1 MRKVKPLNDFIFKKI
16 FGEKGNEDILISFIN
31 AVLKRTKKEPIVEI
45 EIIDNKQLTKE
56 LILDKTGII
65 DVRAKTSKGEN
76 IDIEVQLTDQGN
88 MDKRTLFY
96 WGKMYLENIKQGEDY
111 TSLEKVITINIL
123 DFEFL
128 GTESYQSSFHL
139 WEDLEK
145 DYMLTDVVEIHFL
158 ELPKFRKKKDKDYR
172 DNAIER
178 WLMFLEKD
186 ISETTLKEL
195 MSLDTAIEKA
205 EQKIEYLSSDEEAMR
220 IYYERERSLHE
231 RANMISSAEERGRE
245 EGDINRAK
253 IAIRNMLSKGMSK
266 ELISEMLEVS
276 VELIEEVYNE
286 SI

>member
-1 MRKVKPLNDFIFKKI
+1 MRKVKPLNDFIFKKV
-16 FGEKGNEDILISFIN
+16 FGEKGNEDILIAFIN
-31 AVLKRTKKEPIVEI
+31 AVLKRTKKDKIVEL

-96 WGKMYLENIKQGEDY
+96 WGKMYLENIKQGQDY

-139 WEDLEK
+139 WEDIEK

-172 DNAIER
+172 ENDIER

-195 MSLDTAIEKA
+195 ISLDAVIGKA
-205 EQKIEYLSSDEEAMR
+205 EKKIEYLSSDEETMR

-231 RANMISSAEERGRE
+231 RANMISSAEKRG
-245 EGDINRAK
+245 K
-253 IAIRNMLSKGMSK
+253 
-266 ELISEMLEVS
+266 LEVAKNLLDILDN
-276 VELIEEVYNE
+276 ETIALKTGLDIEEIKDLRDKNC
-286 SI
+286 

>member
-1 MRKVKPLNDFIFKKI
+1 MRKVKPLNDFIFKKV

-31 AVLKRTKKEPIVEI
+31 AVLKRTKKEPIVEV
-45 EIIDNKQLTKE
+45 EIIENKQLTKE

-96 WGKMYLENIKQGEDY
+96 WGKMYLENIKQGQDY
-111 TSLEKVITINIL
+111 TNLEKVITINIL

-128 GTESYQSSFHL
+128 GTENYQSSFHL
-139 WEDLEK
+139 WEDIEK

-172 DNAIER
+172 ENAIER

-205 EQKIEYLSSDEEAMR
+205 EQKIEYLSSDEETMR

-231 RANMISSAEERGRE
+231 RANMISSAEERGKNDKAIE
-245 EGDINRAK
+245 IAKNLLDILDDETISLK
-253 IAIRNMLSKGMSK
+253 TGLS
-266 ELISEMLEVS
+266 
-276 VELIEEVYNE
+276 IEEVKVLRDKNY
-286 SI
+286 

>member
-16 FGEKGNEDILISFIN
+16 FGEKGNEDILIAFIN
-31 AVLKRTKKEPIVEI
+31 AVLKRTKKEQIVEV

-96 WGKMYLENIKQGEDY
+96 WGKMYLENIKQGQDY

-139 WEDLEK
+139 WEDIEK

-172 DNAIER
+172 ENAIER
-178 WLMFLEKD
+178 WLMFLEND
-186 ISETTLKEL
+186 TPETTLKEL

-205 EQKIEYLSSDEEAMR
+205 EQKIEYLSSDEETMR

-231 RANMISSAEERGRE
+231 RANMISSAEERG
-245 EGDINRAK
+245 DLNRAK

-276 VELIEEVYNE
+276 IELVEEVYKEN
-286 SI
+286 I